1 MDTLPSTA
9 ITVHCQVHAGLFT
22 NIMHVLNYK
31 IIPYMVKRIQVINGI
46 ELNLNN
52 RNISEKLTHFFN
64 PMIFSYKYGPKI
76 NENYKL

>member
-9 ITVHCQVHAGLFT
+9 ITVHCQVHAGHFT

-64 PMIFSYKYGPKI
+64 LMIFSYKYGPKI